1 VGTHCEAHGG
11 EAVVTPKLELLDH
24 QTIVVSP
31 SQLEVIRSCPRMW
44 YFKHLCRRVEV
55 VPEAATMGGHAFDSA
70 LNLRYQKLG
79 GAPCDLAT
87 EAEMHALIDAAY
99 RDVELPLDEF
109 RTPARYKEVI
119 SAYNAHW
126 QQEPFEVLG
135 VQVPFA
141 VELGSV
147 EVPDSFWVAYWH
159 AQQLQANGQLKTTDI
174 HCAPRVRVILRGI
187 LDLFIRVG
195 EHVFI
200 MDTKTSKNDIGSGYS
215 NSAQM
220 KAYMWALQELA
231 RVNPDAGLPPRVHGT
246 MINGVVIRPPYKNS
260 VRKPTD
266 KDRPRNDF
274 TRTFPEFF
282 SQERLEE
289 WRRDT
294 LLWVE
299 QALGWVARDHFPQK
313 ERHCTFH
320 VDASFTNY
328 GYYGKCCPYLQVC
341 PLPKE
346 QRLTTLESDLYM
358 DYARGPL
365 AEVKEEKV
373 EVTI

>member
-1 VGTHCEAHGG
+1 
-11 EAVVTPKLELLDH
+11 
-24 QTIVVSP
+24 
-31 SQLEVIRSCPRMW
+31 
-44 YFKHLCRRVEV
+44 
-55 VPEAATMGGHAFDSA
+55 
-70 LNLRYQKLG
+70 
-79 GAPCDLAT
+79 
-87 EAEMHALIDAAY
+87 
-99 RDVELPLDEF
+99 
-109 RTPARYKEVI
+109 
-119 SAYNAHW
+119 
-126 QQEPFEVLG
+126 

-141 VELGSV
+141 VELG
-147 EVPDSFWVAYWH
+147 EVWMGEAFWAAVSRDCQHDWFVDPDQVP
-159 AQQLQANGQLKTTDI
+159 TDPKCPI
-174 HCAPRVRVILRGI
+174 THCRKCRATSWLNSPIVSGWAARPVRVILRGI
-187 LDLFIRVG
+187 LDLFIRVA

-231 RVNPDAGLPPRVHGT
+231 RVNPEAGLPPRVHGT

-299 QALGWVARDHFPQK
+299 QALGWVARDHFPQN

-320 VDASFTNY
+320 VDAAFTNY
-328 GYYGKCCPYLQVC
+328 GYYGKCCPYLPVC

-373 EVTI
+373 EVVL

>member
-1 VGTHCEAHGG
+1 MQ
-11 EAVVTPKLELLDH
+11 PKLELLDNE
-24 QTIVVSP
+24 TIVVSP

-44 YFKHLCRRVEV
+44 YFKHLARRVEV

-79 GAPCDLAT
+79 SAPCDPDT
-87 EAEMHALIDAAY
+87 EAEMHALIDASY

-141 VELGSV
+141 VEIGSV
-147 EVPDSFWVAYWH
+147 YASNEFWHVVLGYSTAEAY
-159 AQQLQANGQLKTTDI
+159 AA
-174 HCAPRVRVILRGI
+174 CEARRRVRVILRGL

-231 RVNPDAGLPPRVHGT
+231 RVNPEAGLPPRVHGT
-246 MINGVVIRPPYKNS
+246 MINGVIIRPPYKNS

-299 QALGWVARDHFPQK
+299 QALGWVARDHFPQN

-320 VDASFTNY
+320 VDAAFTNY

-358 DYARGPL
+358 NYARGPL
-365 AEVKEEKV
+365 AEVKVEEV
-373 EVTI
+373 EVEL